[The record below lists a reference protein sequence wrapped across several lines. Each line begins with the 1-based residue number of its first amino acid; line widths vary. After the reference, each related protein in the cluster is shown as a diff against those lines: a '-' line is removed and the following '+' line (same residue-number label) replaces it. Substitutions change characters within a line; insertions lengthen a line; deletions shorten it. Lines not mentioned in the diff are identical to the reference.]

1 MQRRI
6 LKTVIPSF
14 QFIVSGFHKLIF
26 SGSDP
31 SNWKESLVLMQQK
44 SKAQNFQK
52 ELKEYSGAVSKYGK
66 AIEKVTI
73 MPAINVKLVSRK

>member
-1 MQRRI
+1 
-6 LKTVIPSF
+6 
-14 QFIVSGFHKLIF
+14 
-26 SGSDP
+26 
-31 SNWKESLVLMQQK
+31 MQQK

-73 MPAINVKLVSRK
+73 QQPISTQLVSR